1 MEFFHILGELAIAPN
16 GWHAFQRRCCIFGER
31 NLHAPVNR
39 LGRAKGIINRRQNG
53 MFRLIA
59 KMVHKTNRARFLTA
73 KVKAAMQMEDADR
86 RHTCLSFSH
95 RPDALNDYRTYALSL
110 PS

>member
-1 MEFFHILGELAIAPN
+1 M
-16 GWHAFQRRCCIFGER
+16 FG
-31 NLHAPVNR
+31 
-39 LGRAKGIINRRQNG
+39 
-53 MFRLIA
+53 LIA
-59 KMVHKTNRARFLTA
+59 KMVHKTNRARFLIA